1 MMGIPRPL
9 VLIGG
14 VLATL
19 LILPPFV
26 IGWIRSAPTPGRQIH
41 LFWDM
46 DMQPKFKAQS
56 PSALFAD
63 TRSMRP
69 LVPETVAVGEAN
81 LDPHM
86 TQGVAANGEWAL
98 SVPASLNADME
109 FLKRG
114 QNRYDIFCSV
124 CHGYAGFGDGMVNR
138 RAMELLGNAEGPPNG
153 TKWVAAKSLH
163 DETVRPQADGQ
174 IYHTVTHG
182 IRNMAG
188 YAAQIPTNDRW
199 AIAAYVKALQ
209 LSQNASK
216 TDVPPDQ
223 RAAIGDFVKPVTP
236 PAPAAVT
243 PAPTD
248 APQSPAPV
256 SGAPKS

>member
-9 VLIGG
+9 ILIGG

-19 LILPPFV
+19 LVLPPFI
-26 IGWIRSAPTPGRQIH
+26 IGWIRSAPSSGRQIH
-41 LFWDM
+41 LFFDM
-46 DMQPKFKAQS
+46 DMQPKFKPQS
-56 PSALFAD
+56 PSKLFAD

-86 TQGVAANGEWAL
+86 VEGVGANGEWAL
-98 SVPASLNADME
+98 NAPASLNTDLS

-114 QNRYDIFCSV
+114 HERFDIYCSV

-138 RAMELLGNAEGPPNG
+138 RGMALLGNADGPPDG

-163 DETVRPQADGQ
+163 DETVRPQPIGQ
-174 IYHTVTHG
+174 IYHTITHG

-188 YAAQIPTNDRW
+188 YASQIPTEDRW

-216 TDVPPDQ
+216 QDVPPDQ
-223 RAAIGDFVKPVTP
+223 RANLRTASGIPAKSEAGATP
-236 PAPAAVT
+236 
-243 PAPTD
+243 D
-248 APQSPAPV
+248 AK
-256 SGAPKS
+256 SGAKP